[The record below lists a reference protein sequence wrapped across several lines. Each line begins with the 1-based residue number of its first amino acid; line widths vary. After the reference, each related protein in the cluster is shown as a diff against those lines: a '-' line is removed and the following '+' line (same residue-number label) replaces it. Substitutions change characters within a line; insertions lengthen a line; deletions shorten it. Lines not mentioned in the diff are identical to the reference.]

1 MPPMQTIDQLIVD
14 PHYSVFR
21 EVVAPTL
28 RSRVGGGAMQ
38 VRRLYE
44 RPIYQFRLRAAQE
57 TKAQAEA
64 LYGFYLYHQ
73 GDIPFW
79 FGGKEWGTVATP
91 ILTAFGNG
99 TQTQFFLHNRNIT
112 GSLQVYL
119 NGVLAD
125 PQPSLTASS
134 GMITFASAPGADVKI
149 TASYTCRYKCVFH
162 SEDDV
167 LLTEEEF
174 YRQLFRYEGLV
185 LRELVP

>member
-1 MPPMQTIDQLIVD
+1 MLTLDNLIVD

-21 EVVAPTL
+21 DIVAPTL

-44 RPIYQFRLRAAQE
+44 RPVYQFRLRAVHE

-73 GDIPFW
+73 GDVPFW
-79 FGGKEWGTVATP
+79 FGGKQWGTVATP
-91 ILTAFGNG
+91 ILTAFGDG
-99 TQTQFFLHNRNIT
+99 SRTQFFLHNRHIT

-119 NGVLAD
+119 NDVLAN
-125 PQPSLTASS
+125 PQPTLTASS
-134 GMITFASAPGADVKI
+134 GLITFSAAPGLDVKI

-162 SEDDV
+162 GEGEA

-174 YRQLFRYEGLV
+174 YLALFRYEGIV